1 LQIYYYLS
9 TREEKVKEKM
19 DFHKKPKGVFSF
31 TLALFATL
39 LLLLITSSSVTVFY
53 SFVYAQKVTSST
65 TVTQNPAITNDN
77 NTLKLPQ
84 VLVVTDN
91 AMGDSQLP
99 LRSSIIN
106 GKSANEELT
115 VSESGQGNLDEYFPI
130 VSFHFNTAI
139 EFEERN
145 TVMKH
150 VLIGPIK
157 SYDSS
162 DTVLEEANYWKDV
175 PLDKK
180 VALEIDHPGPHYLI
194 ASVQFANGTS
204 GIYSGVLDVNAIGI
218 KPSSDDFVQFKLDG
232 GNAVLGVVK
241 IEQSDTAT
249 SKSDP
254 VFQQIASKIICS
266 DLSDNGFEV
275 CDAGEEEAVLEEDND
290 DNDNDNE
297 NNESDDEEVRGDGGK
312 DGKYDIN
319 NCTGEQCEDADRETE
334 QEQGDDGLPN
344 YVPPTNVE
352 GDEDDNT
359 ENEDEEE

>member
-1 LQIYYYLS
+1 LQYNIIQRS
-9 TREEKVKEKM
+9 DSEEKM
-19 DFHKKPKGVFSF
+19 DFHKKPRGILFF

-39 LLLLITSSSVTVFY
+39 LILSSSVTVFY
-53 SFVYAQKVTSST
+53 SFVHAQKETSKTIATKNQALS
-65 TVTQNPAITNDN
+65 NAKI
-77 NTLKLPQ
+77 LKLPQ
-84 VLVVTDN
+84 ELVVTDN
-91 AMGDSQLP
+91 AMEDTQLP

-106 GKSANEELT
+106 GIPTNEVLT

-130 VSFHFNTAI
+130 VSFHFKTATG
-139 EFEERN
+139 FEERN

-157 SYDSS
+157 SYDST

-180 VALEIDHPGPHYLI
+180 VVLEIDHPGPHYLI

-204 GIYSGVLDVNAIGI
+204 GIYSGVLNVNAVGI
-218 KPSSDDFVQFKLDG
+218 KSSSDDYVQFKLDG
-232 GNAVLGVVK
+232 GNAALGVVK

-254 VFQQIASKIICS
+254 LFQQIASKIICS
-266 DLSDNGFEV
+266 DLSDNGFEM
-275 CDAGEEEAVLEEDND
+275 CDAEKEEAVLEEDND
-290 DNDNDNE
+290 DNDDDKE
-297 NNESDDEEVRGDGGK
+297 ADEADDEEVRGDGGK
-312 DGKYDIN
+312 DNKYDTN

-344 YVPPTNVE
+344 YVPPTNVDNE
-352 GDEDDNT
+352 NKDEQ
-359 ENEDEEE
+359 